1 MESPTSAL
9 KVKNVTLRITFFTF
23 SLLPTSSSQKSIPQG
38 KVPLR
43 NKNVGAF
50 VENNPSMVI
59 KVLRVILPDAVDH
72 RGHIRV
78 GLRSLLIVVADHP
91 DAVLLSAPINTAF
104 AKIGESG
111 VQHDANIRLTRP
123 TAPSYTESR

>member
-1 MESPTSAL
+1 
-9 KVKNVTLRITFFTF
+9 
-23 SLLPTSSSQKSIPQG
+23 
-38 KVPLR
+38 
-43 NKNVGAF
+43 
-50 VENNPSMVI
+50 MVI

-91 DAVLLSAPINTAF
+91 DAVLLSAPINTTAFRAF

-111 VQHDANIRLTRP
+111 VQHDANTHPADRAILYRVSLIMTDEP
-123 TAPSYTESR
+123 KFA